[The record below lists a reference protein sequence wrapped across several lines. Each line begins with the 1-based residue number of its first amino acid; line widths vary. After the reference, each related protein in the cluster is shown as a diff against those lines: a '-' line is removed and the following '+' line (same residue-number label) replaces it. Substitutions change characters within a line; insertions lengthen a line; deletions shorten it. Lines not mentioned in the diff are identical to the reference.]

1 MENNRVI
8 TGILMDEDADAISF
22 TQACETYHIPEEF
35 LMGLLEHGLFD
46 TIKPP
51 IKQANLN
58 LHMIKRIRSA
68 RRLQDDLG
76 VNLEGVVL
84 AMELLDELERM
95 RDELSILRHHVR

>member
-8 TGILMDEDADAISF
+8 TGILMDENTDAISF

-35 LMGLLEHGLFD
+35 LIALLEHGLFD
-46 TIKPP
+46 TMNRP
-51 IKQANLN
+51 IKQANLS

-84 AMELLDELERM
+84 AMELLEEIDRM
-95 RDELSILRHHVR
+95 REELSILRHHVR